1 MSKNICM
8 LGICGAGMAPL
19 AIYLAQRG
27 DVVYGWDDYVNFPIK
42 DLLVSHGVIFM
53 PEQILPPNCDCV
65 VRSSAVNEHGDSVCQ
80 RAAKNGIEIFRRGEF
95 LAEICRGRK
104 LLAIVGSHGKTSVS
118 GACVEILRH
127 NGLVFDYVVGGFFK
141 GNEISPSAYNEK
153 SEWIVAEV
161 DESDGTIEEFS
172 PECTIALN
180 YDDDHICNY
189 GNRDNFLK
197 TFERLFTRTK
207 STIFVPEDDMI
218 FTNIASN
225 FEKKYIKIQG
235 LKGNDFSEKNKSIAL
250 FCVRRILNEDIV
262 LPHRITGIQRRSD
275 VMLRTEKFVFLNDY
289 AHHPTEINSLLK
301 YAQTHYKDY
310 ELNIIFQP
318 HRLSRTKQYFA
329 EFAAV
334 LDMFDRPFVVELY
347 AAFEEKIEGVSSD
360 LVFNKVKNPNKKFL
374 TLSQFE
380 TEMHDIRN
388 RLSLCNKKQLVMFVG
403 AGNILYHAKAFIG
416 KIAFEEVE
424 KAFNQ
429 AQIKFTPFKDLTRA
443 FSVKIP
449 TSARIH
455 VNPATRNELIAIV
468 NICCNLG
475 IRYVIVG
482 NGTKILPP
490 DGMINAVVITLDS
503 DHWKSLEWIENNA
516 LRCMAGTSLRDFCKS
531 VIEKGFLGTEKLSY
545 IPSHMGG
552 AVLMNA
558 GAHGQTISDHLVS
571 IETLDPNG
579 AVHTVEKAALSFGYR
594 TASIP
599 RNNIILGATFRFSE
613 RASQEYFTS
622 MTEELLNWRK
632 THQPKGINFG
642 SVFKNGDD
650 FCAGELI
657 DRAGLKGTPIGGA
670 AISKEHANFIINQGN
685 ASFRDIE
692 KLIDLARYTVHIKF
706 RKFLRTEV
714 NILRA

>member
-27 DVVYGWDDYVNFPIK
+27 DVVYGWDDYANLSIK
-42 DLLVSHGVIFM
+42 DLLISHGVIFV

-65 VRSSAVNEHGDSVCQ
+65 VRSSAVNEQSDSICQ
-80 RAAKNGIEIFRRGEF
+80 RAAKDGIEIFRRGEF
-95 LAEICRGRK
+95 LAKICRDRK

-127 NGLVFDYVVGGFFK
+127 NGLAFDYVVGGFFK

-197 TFERLFTRTK
+197 TFERLFARTK

-218 FTNIASN
+218 FTKIASN
-225 FEKKYIKIQG
+225 FWEKYIKIQG
-235 LKGNDFSEKNKSIAL
+235 LNGNDFSEKNKSIAL
-250 FCVRRILNEDIV
+250 FCMRKIFNEDIV

-275 VMLRTEKFVFLNDY
+275 VMLETEKFVFLNDY
-289 AHHPTEINSLLK
+289 AHHPTEINSLLR
-301 YAQTHYKDY
+301 YARTCYKDY

-329 EFAAV
+329 EFAAN

-360 LVFNKVKNPNKKFL
+360 LVFNEVKNPNKKFL

-380 TEMHDIRN
+380 TDMHDIYD
-388 RLSLCNKKQLVMFVG
+388 RLSPCDKKQLVMFVG

-416 KIAFEEVE
+416 KIAFGEAE
-424 KAFNQ
+424 KAFRQ
-429 AQIKFTPFKDLTRA
+429 AQIKFSPFEDLTRA
-443 FSVKIP
+443 FSIKVS

-455 VNPATRNELIAIV
+455 VNPTTHNELIAAV
-468 NICCNLG
+468 NICRNLG
-475 IRYVIVG
+475 IRYVIIG

-503 DHWKSLEWIENNA
+503 DHWKSLEWTGNDT

-531 VIEKGFLGTEKLSY
+531 VSGKGFLGTEKLSY

-552 AVLMNA
+552 AILMNA
-558 GAHGQTISDHLVS
+558 GAHGQTISDHLIS
-571 IETLDPNG
+571 IETLDPHG
-579 AVHTVEKAALSFGYR
+579 VVHTIEKADLRFGYR

-599 RNNIILGATFRFSE
+599 RNNIILGATFQFSE
-613 RASQEYFTS
+613 RAPKEYFTS
-622 MTEELLNWRK
+622 MAEELLNWRK
-632 THQPKGINFG
+632 THQPRGINFG

-657 DRAGLKGTPIGGA
+657 DRAGLKGTRMGGA
-670 AISKEHANFIINQGN
+670 AISEEHANFIINQGN

-692 KLIDLARYTVHIKF
+692 KLIDLARYMVYIKF
-706 RKFLRTEV
+706 GKFLGTEV

>member
-27 DVVYGWDDYVNFPIK
+27 DMVYGWDDYVNLSIK
-42 DLLVSHGVIFM
+42 DLLVSHGIIFM
-53 PEQILPPNCDCV
+53 PEQTLPPNCDCV
-65 VRSSAVNEHGDSVCQ
+65 VRSSAVNEHGDSICQ
-80 RAAKNGIEIFRRGEF
+80 RAAKDGIGIFRRGEF
-95 LAEICRGRK
+95 LAKICRDRK

-127 NGLVFDYVVGGFFK
+127 NGLAFDYVVGGFFK
-141 GNEISPSAYNEK
+141 GNEISPSAYDEK
-153 SEWIVAEV
+153 SQWIVAEV

-197 TFERLFTRTK
+197 TFERLFARTK

-225 FEKKYIKIQG
+225 FGKKYVKIQG
-235 LKGNDFSEKNKSIAL
+235 LDGNDFSEKNKSIAL
-250 FCVRRILNEDIV
+250 FCVHRIFNEDIV
-262 LPHRITGIQRRSD
+262 MPHRITGIQRRSD
-275 VMLRTEKFVFLNDY
+275 VMLETEKFVFLNDY
-289 AHHPTEINSLLK
+289 AHHPTEINSLLR
-301 YAQTHYKDY
+301 YARTRYKDY
-310 ELNIIFQP
+310 ELNIMFQP

-329 EFAAV
+329 EFAAN

-360 LVFNKVKNPNKKFL
+360 LVFNEVKNPNKKFL
-374 TLSQFE
+374 ALSRFE
-380 TEMHDIRN
+380 TDMYDIYDK
-388 RLSLCNKKQLVMFVG
+388 LSSCDKKQLVMFVG
-403 AGNILYHAKAFIG
+403 AGNILCHAKAFIG
-416 KIAFEEVE
+416 KIAFGEAE
-424 KAFNQ
+424 KAFKRS
-429 AQIKFTPFKDLTRA
+429 QIKFTPFEDLTRA
-443 FSVKIP
+443 FSIKVP

-455 VNPATRNELIAIV
+455 VNPATHNELIAVV
-468 NICCNLG
+468 NICRNLG
-475 IRYVIVG
+475 IRYVTIG

-490 DGMINAVVITLDS
+490 DGMVNAVVITLDA
-503 DHWKSLEWIENNA
+503 DHWKSLEWTGNDT

-531 VIEKGFLGTEKLSY
+531 VSGKGFLGAEKLSY
-545 IPSHMGG
+545 IPGHMGG
-552 AVLMNA
+552 AILMNA
-558 GAHGQTISDHLVS
+558 GSHGQTISDHLVS
-571 IETLDPNG
+571 IETLDPHG
-579 AVHTVEKAALSFGYR
+579 VIHTLEKSDLRFGYR
-594 TASIP
+594 TASVP
-599 RNNIILGATFRFSE
+599 RNNIVLGATFRFSE
-613 RASQEYFTS
+613 RAPQEYFSS
-622 MTEELLNWRK
+622 MAEELLNWRN

-657 DRAGLKGTPIGGA
+657 DRAGLKGTCMGGA
-670 AISKEHANFIINQGN
+670 AISNEHANFIINGGN
-685 ASFRDIE
+685 ASLRDIE
-692 KLIDLARYTVHIKF
+692 RLIDLARYMVYIKF
-706 RKFLRTEV
+706 GKFLETEV

>member
-27 DVVYGWDDYVNFPIK
+27 DMIYGWDDYVNFPIK

-53 PEQILPPNCDCV
+53 PEQVLPPNCDYV
-65 VRSSAVNEHGDSVCQ
+65 VRSSAVNEHGDSICQ

-95 LAEICRGRK
+95 LAKICRDKK

-141 GNEISPSAYNEK
+141 GDEISPSAYNEK

-161 DESDGTIEEFS
+161 DESDGTIENFS

-180 YDDDHICNY
+180 YDDDHIYNY
-189 GNRDNFLK
+189 GNRDNFFK
-197 TFERLFTRTK
+197 TFERLFSRTR

-225 FEKKYIKIQG
+225 FGKKYVKIQG
-235 LKGNDFSEKNKSIAL
+235 LNDDDFSEKNKSIAL
-250 FCVRRILNEDIV
+250 FCVRRIFNEDIV
-262 LPHRITGIQRRSD
+262 LPHRIVGIKRRSD
-275 VMLRTEKFVFLNDY
+275 VMFKTEKFVFLNDY
-289 AHHPTEINSLLK
+289 AHHPTEINSLLR
-301 YAQTHYKDY
+301 YAQAHYKDY

-329 EFAAV
+329 EFAAI

-360 LVFNKVKNPNKKFL
+360 LVFNEVKNPNKKFL
-374 TLSQFE
+374 TLSQFKAD
-380 TEMHDIRN
+380 MHDIYN
-388 RLSLCNKKQLVMFVG
+388 MLSSCDKKQLVMFVG

-416 KIAFEEVE
+416 EIAFGEVE
-424 KAFNQ
+424 KALNQ
-429 AQIKFTPFKDLTRA
+429 AQIVFAPFKDLTHA
-443 FSVKIP
+443 FSIKVP

-468 NICCNLG
+468 NICRNLG
-475 IRYVIVG
+475 IRYVIIG

-503 DHWKSLEWIENNA
+503 DHWKSLEWIGNDT
-516 LRCMAGTSLRDFCKS
+516 LRCMAGISLRDFCKS
-531 VIEKGFLGTEKLSY
+531 VSGKGFLGTEKLSY

-552 AVLMNA
+552 AILMNA
-558 GAHGQTISDHLVS
+558 GAHGQTISDHLIS

-579 AVHTVEKAALSFGYR
+579 IVHTMEKSDLRFGYR
-594 TASIP
+594 TAFIP
-599 RNNIILGATFRFSE
+599 RNNIVLSATFRFSE
-613 RASQEYFTS
+613 QAPQEYFTS
-622 MTEELLNWRK
+622 MAEELLNWRK
-632 THQPKGINFG
+632 THQPRGINFG

-657 DRAGLKGTPIGGA
+657 DRAGLKGMSVGGA
-670 AISKEHANFIINQGN
+670 AISKEHGNFIINQGN

-692 KLIDLARYTVHIKF
+692 KLIDLARYTVCIKF
-706 RKFLRTEV
+706 GKFLGTEV

>member
-19 AIYLAQRG
+19 AIYLVQRG
-27 DVVYGWDDYVNFPIK
+27 DVVYGWDDYVNLPIK

-53 PEQILPPNCDCV
+53 PKQLLPPNCDCV
-65 VRSSAVNEHGDSVCQ
+65 VRSSAVNEQSNSVCQ
-80 RAAKNGIEIFRRGEF
+80 RAAKDGIEIFRRGEF
-95 LAEICRGRK
+95 LAKICRDRK

-118 GACVEILRH
+118 GTCVEILRH
-127 NGLVFDYVVGGFFK
+127 NGLAFDYVVGGFFK
-141 GNEISPSAYNEK
+141 GKEIPPSAYNEK

-161 DESDGTIEEFS
+161 DESDGTIENFS

-180 YDDDHICNY
+180 YDDDHIYNY

-197 TFERLFTRTK
+197 AFEKLFAQTK
-207 STIFVPEDDMI
+207 STIFVPEDDII
-218 FTNIASN
+218 FTNMASN
-225 FEKKYIKIQG
+225 FEKKYVKIQG
-235 LKGNDFSEKNKSIAL
+235 LNGDDFSEKNKSIAL
-250 FCVRRILNEDIV
+250 FCVRRIFNKDIT
-262 LPHRITGIQRRSD
+262 LPDKITGIQRRND
-275 VMLRTEKFVFLNDY
+275 VMFKTEKFVFLNDY
-289 AHHPTEINSLLK
+289 AHHPTEINSLLR
-301 YAQTHYKDY
+301 YARTHYRDY

-329 EFAAV
+329 EFAAN

-347 AAFEEKIEGVSSD
+347 AAFEEKIEGVSSN
-360 LVFNKVKNPNKKFL
+360 LVFNEVKNPNKKFL

-380 TEMHDIRN
+380 TDMRDIYN
-388 RLSLCNKKQLVMFVG
+388 RLSSCDKKQLVMFVG

-416 KIAFEEVE
+416 KIAFEEVK

-429 AQIKFTPFKDLTRA
+429 ARIKFAPFEDLTRA
-443 FSVKIP
+443 FSIKVP

-455 VNPATRNELIAIV
+455 VNPATHNELIAIV
-468 NICCNLG
+468 NICHNLG
-475 IRYVIVG
+475 IKYVIIG

-503 DHWKSLEWIENNA
+503 DYWKSLEWIENDT
-516 LRCMAGTSLRDFCKS
+516 LRCKAGISLRDFCKS
-531 VIEKGFLGTEKLSY
+531 VSGKGFLGTEKLSY

-552 AVLMNA
+552 AILMNA

-579 AVHTVEKAALSFGYR
+579 VVHTMGKADLSFGYR
-594 TASIP
+594 TSSIT
-599 RNNIILGATFRFSE
+599 RDNIILSATFRFSE
-613 RASQEYFTS
+613 QAPQEYFTS
-622 MTEELLNWRK
+622 MAEELLNWRK

-657 DRAGLKGTPIGGA
+657 DRAGLKGASIGGA
-670 AISKEHANFIINQGN
+670 AISEEHANFIINRGN

-692 KLIDLARYTVHIKF
+692 KLIDLARYTVYIKF
-706 RKFLRTEV
+706 GKFLKTEV

>member
-1 MSKNICM
+1 
-8 LGICGAGMAPL
+8 
-19 AIYLAQRG
+19 
-27 DVVYGWDDYVNFPIK
+27 
-42 DLLVSHGVIFM
+42 
-53 PEQILPPNCDCV
+53 V
-65 VRSSAVNEHGDSVCQ
+65 VRSSAVDEQGDSICQ
-80 RAAKNGIEIFRRGEF
+80 RAVKDGIGIFRRGEF
-95 LAEICRGRK
+95 LAEICRDRK

-127 NGLVFDYVVGGFFK
+127 NGLIFDYVVGGFFK

-161 DESDGTIEEFS
+161 DESDGTIESFS

-189 GNRDNFLK
+189 GNRDNFLR
-197 TFERLFTRTK
+197 TFERLFARTK

-218 FTNIASN
+218 FTSIASN
-225 FEKKYIKIQG
+225 FGKKYVKIQG
-235 LKGNDFSEKNKSIAL
+235 LNDGDFSEKNKSIAL
-250 FCVRRILNEDIV
+250 FCTRRIFNEDII
-262 LPHRITGIQRRSD
+262 LPLRITGIQRRSD
-275 VMLRTEKFVFLNDY
+275 VMFKTEKFVFLNDY
-289 AHHPTEINSLLK
+289 AHHPTEINSLLG
-301 YAQTHYKDY
+301 YVQNHYKDY

-329 EFAAV
+329 EFAAI

-360 LVFNKVKNPNKKFL
+360 LVFNGIKNPNKKFL

-380 TEMHDIRN
+380 TGMHDIYN
-388 RLSLCNKKQLVMFVG
+388 RLSSCDKKQLVMFVG

-416 KIAFEEVE
+416 KISFKEAE
-424 KAFNQ
+424 KAFSQ
-429 AQIKFTPFKDLTRA
+429 ARIKFASFKDLTHA
-443 FSVKIP
+443 FSIKIP

-455 VNPATRNELIAIV
+455 VNPATRNELIVTV
-468 NICCNLG
+468 NICRNLG
-475 IRYVIVG
+475 IRCVIVG

-503 DHWKSLEWIENNA
+503 DHWRSLEWVENDT
-516 LRCMAGTSLRDFCKS
+516 LRCMAGISLRDFCKS
-531 VIEKGFLGTEKLSY
+531 VNGKGFLGSEKLSY

-552 AVLMNA
+552 AILMNA
-558 GAHGQTISDHLVS
+558 GAHGQTISDYLVS
-571 IETLDPNG
+571 IEILDSDG
-579 AVHTVEKAALSFGYR
+579 AVHTIEKADLGFGYR

-599 RNNIILGATFRFSE
+599 RNNIVLGATFRFSE
-613 RASQEYFTS
+613 QASQEYFTS
-622 MTEELLNWRK
+622 MAEELLNWRK
-632 THQPKGINFG
+632 THQPRGINFG
-642 SVFKNGDD
+642 SVFKNGND

-657 DRAGLKGTPIGGA
+657 DRAGLKGTAVGGA
-670 AISKEHANFIINQGN
+670 TISEEHANFIINRGN

-692 KLIDLARYTVHIKF
+692 KLIDLARYMVYVKF
-706 RKFLRTEV
+706 GKFLRAEV

>member
-1 MSKNICM
+1 M

-19 AIYLAQRG
+19 AIYLAKKG
-27 DVVYGWDDYVNFPIK
+27 DAVYGWDDYINLPIK
-42 DLLVSHGVIFM
+42 DLLVSNGIVFM
-53 PEQILPPNCDCV
+53 PERVLPPNCDYV
-65 VRSSAVNEHGDSVCQ
+65 VRSSAVNEHVDAICQ
-80 RAAKNGIEIFRRGEF
+80 HAAKDGIETFRRGEF
-95 LAEICRGRK
+95 LAKICRDRK

-141 GNEISPSAYNEK
+141 GNEIPPSAYNEK

-161 DESDGTIEEFS
+161 DESDGTIESFS

-197 TFERLFTRTK
+197 TFKRLFARTK
-207 STIFVPEDDMI
+207 STIFVPEDDII

-225 FEKKYIKIQG
+225 FEKKYVKIQG
-235 LKGNDFSEKNKSIAL
+235 LNGDDFSEKNKLIAL
-250 FCVRRILNEDIV
+250 FCVRKIFNKDIV
-262 LPHRITGIQRRSD
+262 LPHKITGIQRRSD
-275 VMLRTEKFVFLNDY
+275 VMFKTEKFVFLNDY
-289 AHHPTEINSLLK
+289 AHHPTEINSLLR
-301 YAQTHYKDY
+301 YARTRYKDY

-329 EFAAV
+329 EFAAN

-360 LVFNKVKNPNKKFL
+360 LVFNEIKNPNKKFL

-380 TEMHDIRN
+380 AGMHDVYN
-388 RLSLCNKKQLVMFVG
+388 GLSSYDKKQLVMFVG
-403 AGNILYHAKAFIG
+403 AGNILYHAKAFIN
-416 KIAFEEVE
+416 KITFEEVE
-424 KAFNQ
+424 KAFKQ
-429 AQIKFTPFKDLTRA
+429 TQIKFASFKDLTHT
-443 FSVKIP
+443 FSIKVP
-449 TSARIH
+449 TSVRIH
-455 VNPATRNELIAIV
+455 VNPTTRNELISIV
-468 NICCNLG
+468 NICRNLG
-475 IRYVIVG
+475 IRYVIIG

-503 DHWKSLEWIENNA
+503 DHWKTLKWIGKDT
-516 LRCMAGTSLRDFCKS
+516 LCCMAGISLRDFCKS
-531 VIEKGFLGTEKLSY
+531 VSGKGFLGTEKLSY
-545 IPSHMGG
+545 IPSHIGG
-552 AVLMNA
+552 AILMNA

-571 IETLDPNG
+571 IEILGTDG
-579 AVHTVEKAALSFGYR
+579 VIHTIEKADLSFGYR

-599 RNNIILGATFRFSE
+599 RNSIILSATFRFSE
-613 RASQEYFTS
+613 QAPQEYFTP
-622 MTEELLNWRK
+622 MAEELLNWRK
-632 THQPKGINFG
+632 THQPRGINFG

-657 DRAGLKGTPIGGA
+657 DRAGLKGTRIGGA
-670 AISKEHANFIINQGN
+670 AISNEHANFIINQGN

-692 KLIDLARYTVHIKF
+692 KLIDLARYVVYVKF
-706 RKFLRTEV
+706 GKFLETEV